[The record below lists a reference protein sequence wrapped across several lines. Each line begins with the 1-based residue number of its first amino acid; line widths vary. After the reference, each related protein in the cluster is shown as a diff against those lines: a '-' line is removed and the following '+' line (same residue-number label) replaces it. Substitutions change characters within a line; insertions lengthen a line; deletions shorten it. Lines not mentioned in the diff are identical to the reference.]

1 MYKDTHKEAEKHI
14 VQSDKSRASY
24 YEIIA
29 NKKWGDKE
37 NNNQDMFKLIQPIE
51 LNLLDGQVELILR
64 ALELYGYNLEYM
76 LNSNDATDEQKQEK
90 ISML

>member
-1 MYKDTHKEAEKHI
+1 MLLKIKEMYKDTHKEAEKHI

-37 NNNQDMFKLIQPIE
+37 NNN
-51 LNLLDGQVELILR
+51 
-64 ALELYGYNLEYM
+64 
-76 LNSNDATDEQKQEK
+76 
-90 ISML
+90 

>member
-29 NKKWGDKE
+29 NKNGEIKKT
-37 NNNQDMFKLIQPIE
+37 MIFVLTV
-51 LNLLDGQVELILR
+51 LLEMR
-64 ALELYGYNLEYM
+64 R
-76 LNSNDATDEQKQEK
+76 
-90 ISML
+90 